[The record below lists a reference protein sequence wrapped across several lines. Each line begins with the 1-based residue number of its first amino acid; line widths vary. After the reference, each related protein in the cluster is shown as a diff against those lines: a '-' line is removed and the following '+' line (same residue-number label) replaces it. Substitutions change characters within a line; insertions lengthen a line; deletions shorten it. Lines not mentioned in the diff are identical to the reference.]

1 VYLLQPI
8 FCIGDTL
15 PKCEMKKKKL
25 KKLKESDFGGF
36 WSLEVRGKKKVKI
49 AQDPSIYV
57 VFSV

>member
-1 VYLLQPI
+1 
-8 FCIGDTL
+8 
-15 PKCEMKKKKL
+15 MKKKKL